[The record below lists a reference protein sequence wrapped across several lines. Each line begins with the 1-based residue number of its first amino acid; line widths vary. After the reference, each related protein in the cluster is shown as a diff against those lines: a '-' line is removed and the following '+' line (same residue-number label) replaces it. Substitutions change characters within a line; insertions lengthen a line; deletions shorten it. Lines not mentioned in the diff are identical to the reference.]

1 MSNRWS
7 KALVMALIFSFVS
20 TMSYAKNFAGENI
33 PDDMHFAGKK
43 LLLNGVGQRSKLFMN
58 LYIGALYL
66 ESKSQDAK
74 KIVADDAPMA
84 IRLTI
89 TSSLITADNMKQATL
104 EGFNKATKNNINP
117 IKPQID
123 ELLSTFDKGV
133 STGDVYELV
142 NIPGSGVHVI
152 RNGVKATVIRSLPFK
167 QALFGIWLANPPV
180 QESLKR
186 RMLGL

>member
-1 MSNRWS
+1 MSNKRYT
-7 KALVMALIFSFVS
+7 ALLIVFILSFFS
-20 TMSYAKNFAGENI
+20 TISYAKNFAGVNI
-33 PDDMHFAGKK
+33 PEDMNYAGKK
-43 LLLNGVGQRSKLFMN
+43 LQLNGVGLRSKLFMN

-74 KIVADDAPMA
+74 RVVDTDEAMA
-84 IRLTI
+84 IRLVI
-89 TSSLITADNMKQATL
+89 TSSLISPDKMKQATL
-104 EGFNKATKNNINP
+104 EGFGKSTDNNIIP

-123 ELLSTFDKGV
+123 ELLASFDKGV
-133 STGDVYELV
+133 SSGDVYELI

-152 RNGVKATVIRSLPFK
+152 RNGVRTTVIRSLPFK
-167 QALFGIWLANPPV
+167 QALFGIWLSKKPV